1 MSMNVQ
7 NTEYREALV
16 KLFGAAPYMNALGVQ
31 LVSVEPGVCVT
42 ALAVEARHLQ
52 QNGFVHAAVQAALA
66 DHTAGGAATT
76 LVGADQYVLTNTYTI
91 HLLRAAKAERLE
103 CTARVLRPGKSVTVV
118 ESEVTAVAG
127 AERRLVS
134 KATVTLSILKAA
146 GV

>member
-1 MSMNVQ
+1 M
-7 NTEYREALV
+7 
-16 KLFGAAPYMNALGVQ
+16 APYMNALGVR

-42 ALAVEARHLQ
+42 ELPVEERHLQ

-76 LVGADQYVLTNTYTI
+76 LVAADQYVLTNTYTI
-91 HLLRAAKAERLE
+91 HLLRAAKAERLA

-118 ESEVTAVAG
+118 ESEVTAVSG

-134 KATVTLSILKAA
+134 KATVTLSILKAE